1 MHACQ
6 FDRERERAEIFERN
20 LACVLKTKM
29 RFCKTFDEFKSA
41 FSPKANLM
49 DFFKCF
55 FSQIFWELSPLSVSV
70 RVKVDWKLKIEFI
83 ST

>member
-6 FDRERERAEIFERN
+6 FDREREGGNFWREFGVCFEDEI
-20 LACVLKTKM
+20 
-29 RFCKTFDEFKSA
+29 RFCKTFGEFKGA
-41 FSPKANLM
+41 VSPKANLM

-55 FSQIFWELSPLSVSV
+55 FIQIFWEFSPLSVCV